1 MSDELLSRV
10 LSGTASE
17 EEKRAYYEEVANDE
31 SFQEEFYQTKSLWVR
46 ATVGKKDSRL
56 NLDKEYRNLRE
67 KVRGKSKAGVRN
79 LTRIWIGRA
88 AMIVVLISVGWLA
101 NQFLSPEKQEKEFTQ
116 KFASSIGSI
125 SQMTLPDGTQIWL
138 NSGSEVVYHK
148 DAKERRIHLVGEACF
163 DVAHD
168 EKHPFYVRTENMIV
182 RDLGTRFNVRA
193 YSGDEVTETTLIEG
207 SAEILS
213 GNNMKRI
220 CELKP
225 GELAVYDKAKKRM
238 SIQEID
244 PSTVVAWMEGKF
256 VFRNEKLID
265 ICNELE
271 KWYGVRFRFDDDV
284 IKEYRY
290 TANIKRTTSISYALK
305 MLNITTHLH
314 YSIKENKMEPDIIT
328 ISTEKKN

>member
-1 MSDELLSRV
+1 MSDELLSKI

-31 SFQEEFYQTKSLWVR
+31 SFQQEFYQTKSLWVR
-46 ATVGKKDSRL
+46 ATAGRKDSSI
-56 NLDKEYRNLRE
+56 NLDEEYRSLRN
-67 KVRGKSKAGVRN
+67 KVRGVPKAGIRN

-88 AMIVVLISVGWLA
+88 AMVVVLVSVGWLA
-101 NQFLSPEKQEKEFTQ
+101 HQLLSPGSQMDFTQ

-138 NSGSEVVYHK
+138 NSGSEVVYHENS
-148 DAKERRIHLVGEACF
+148 KERSVQLVGEACF

-168 EKHPFYVRTENMIV
+168 EKHPFYVRTDNMII
-182 RDLGTRFNVRA
+182 RDIGTRFNVRA
-193 YSGDEVTETTLIEG
+193 YPGDDVTEATLIEG
-207 SAEILS
+207 SAEVLS
-213 GNNMKRI
+213 VNMQRI

-225 GELAVYDKAKKRM
+225 GHLAVYDKEQKQM
-238 SIQEID
+238 SLQEID
-244 PSTVVAWMEGKF
+244 PSTVVAWMDGKF
-256 VFRNEKLID
+256 VFRNEKLVD
-265 ICNELE
+265 ICDELG
-271 KWYGVRFRFDDDV
+271 KWYGVRFSFGDDV
-284 IKEYRY
+284 IKDYRY
-290 TANIKRTTSISYALK
+290 TANIKRTTSISYVLK

>member
-1 MSDELLSRV
+1 MSDELLSKI

-17 EEKRAYYEEVANDE
+17 EEKRAYYEKVAKDE

-46 ATVGKKDSRL
+46 ATADRKDSNI
-56 NLDKEYRNLRE
+56 NLDEEYRSLRD
-67 KVRGKSKAGVRN
+67 KVNGVPKAGIRN

-88 AMIVVLISVGWLA
+88 AMIVVLFSVGWLA
-101 NQFLSPEKQEKEFTQ
+101 HQLLLPKPQMDFTQ

-138 NSGSEVVYHK
+138 NSGSEVVYHENST
-148 DAKERRIHLVGEACF
+148 ERSVQLVGEACF

-168 EKHPFYVRTENMIV
+168 EKHPFYVRTGNMIV

-193 YSGDEVTETTLIEG
+193 YPDDDVTETTLIEG

-213 GNNMKRI
+213 VNMQRV

-225 GELAVYDKAKKRM
+225 GHLAVYDKEKKQM
-238 SIQEID
+238 SLQEID
-244 PSTVVAWMEGKF
+244 PSTIVAWMDGKF
-256 VFRNEKLID
+256 VFRNEKLVD
-265 ICNELE
+265 ICDELG
-271 KWYGVRFRFDDDV
+271 KWYGVRFRFGDDV
-284 IKEYRY
+284 IEDYRY
-290 TANIKRTTSISYALK
+290 TANIKRTTSISYVLK
-305 MLNITTHLH
+305 MLNITTHLN

>member
-1 MSDELLSRV
+1 MSDELLSKI

-17 EEKRAYYEEVANDE
+17 EEKRAYYEEVATDE

-46 ATVGKKDSRL
+46 ATAGRKDTKL
-56 NLDKEYRNLRE
+56 NLDDEYRNLKE
-67 KVRGKSKAGVRN
+67 KVSGKKRSGIRS

-88 AMIVVLISVGWLA
+88 AMVAVLLSVGWLA
-101 NQFLSPEKQEKEFTQ
+101 HQFLSPGKQPVDFTQ

-138 NSGSEVVYHK
+138 NSGSKVVYHETS
-148 DAKERRIHLVGEACF
+148 KERNIQLVGEACF

-168 EKHPFYVRTENMIV
+168 EEHPFSVQTENMVV

-193 YSGDEVTETTLIEG
+193 YPDDEVTETTLIEG

-213 GNNMKRI
+213 GNNMRRI

-244 PSTVVAWMEGKF
+244 PSTIVAWMDGKF
-256 VFRNEKLID
+256 VFRNEKLAD
-265 ICNELE
+265 ICDELE
-271 KWYGVRFRFDDDV
+271 KWYGVRFRFADDV
-284 IKEYRY
+284 IKDYRY
-290 TANIKRTTSISYALK
+290 TANIKRTTSISYVLK

-314 YSIKENKMEPDIIT
+314 YSIQENKMEPDIIT